1 MLRGNPNNGCGGN
14 STSFPGSLSSFSH
27 PPRAREGTRG
37 ECHKQIFKT
46 GYLVSPELQDFDF
59 KNIDNVKG
67 RE

>member
-1 MLRGNPNNGCGGN
+1 MTIQIMAAEETRPHSQG
-14 STSFPGSLSSFSH
+14 LSSFSH